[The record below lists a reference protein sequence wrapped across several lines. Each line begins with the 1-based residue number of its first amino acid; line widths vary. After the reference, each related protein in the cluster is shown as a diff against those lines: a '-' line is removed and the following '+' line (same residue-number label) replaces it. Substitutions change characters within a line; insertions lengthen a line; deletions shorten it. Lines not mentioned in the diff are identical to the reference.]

1 MPWAMVNCVQAQDL
15 QHSVVLLAAVSWLVR
30 AVCSAELGAACDSL
44 AEDVFE
50 SEFVIGSGKP

>member
-1 MPWAMVNCVQAQDL
+1 M
-15 QHSVVLLAAVSWLVR
+15 LLSANSLTVR

-50 SEFVIGSGKP
+50 SEFIVGSGKPRTFQLAGGLSL